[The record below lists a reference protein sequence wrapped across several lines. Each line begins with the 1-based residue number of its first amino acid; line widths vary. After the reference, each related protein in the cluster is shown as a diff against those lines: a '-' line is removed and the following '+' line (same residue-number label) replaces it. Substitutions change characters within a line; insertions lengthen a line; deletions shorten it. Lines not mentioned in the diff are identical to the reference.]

1 MASCYAWITRVP
13 VARPASS
20 RRPNASPVGHPL
32 HFHST
37 SLSRQ
42 LTDSNRRSLHA
53 EQLLHNRERDGRAAC
68 PRPSPCPSPCCDP
81 SPSGSSSLSP
91 ANQERCPFRS
101 PFPQLQVQ
109 KQTRHKKK
117 NKHEKIKKSFER
129 HRQIVFVLF
138 SPHSIFSRSFSLQPS
153 QLFSFFL
160 FNFSRAPS
168 TNILALDCTS
178 PPSPLQS
185 SSRAT
190 K

>member
-1 MASCYAWITRVP
+1 MTSNLRTSSLRLTDYRWLPAQQLLRLPVRFRNSIQRFAMASCYAWITRVP

-20 RRPNASPVGHPL
+20 HRPNASPVGHPL

-101 PFPQLQVQ
+101 PFPQLQVE

-117 NKHEKIKKSFER
+117 KKQTWKNKKILWAASSDC
-129 HRQIVFVLF
+129 VC
-138 SPHSIFSRSFSLQPS
+138 P
-153 QLFSFFL
+153 FFP
-160 FNFSRAPS
+160 A
-168 TNILALDCTS
+168 
-178 PPSPLQS
+178 
-185 SSRAT
+185 
-190 K
+190 